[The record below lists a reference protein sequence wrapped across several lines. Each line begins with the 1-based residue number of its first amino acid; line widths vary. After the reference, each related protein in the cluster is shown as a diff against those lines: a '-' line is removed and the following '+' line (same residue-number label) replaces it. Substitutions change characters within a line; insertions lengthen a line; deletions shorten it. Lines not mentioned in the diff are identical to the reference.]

1 MQKYSVFFIP
11 PNIFAKN
18 FKFISKK
25 RHYGCVGMYE
35 TLFYGSGRS
44 CPVCHKGVSGMSAM
58 AYLSA

>member
-25 RHYGCVGMYE
+25 RHYGHVGMYE
-35 TLFYGSGRS
+35 TVF
-44 CPVCHKGVSGMSAM
+44 
-58 AYLSA
+58 